1 MDYKKAEELEKAN
14 NKALKR
20 AKQYLKDYNKRY
32 GEGERET
39 ELFHIIA
46 HLADIID
53 ILNFGGEEMSNSYS
67 YVIALD
73 EAVTEAVQTLEL
85 EISEPRTDH
94 KALCEK
100 VLEILKRP
108 DKER

>member
-1 MDYKKAEELEKAN
+1 
-14 NKALKR
+14 
-20 AKQYLKDYNKRY
+20 
-32 GEGERET
+32 
-39 ELFHIIA
+39 
-46 HLADIID
+46 
-53 ILNFGGEEMSNSYS
+53 MSNSYS
-67 YVIALD
+67 YGIALD

-85 EISEPRTDH
+85 EILEPRTDH